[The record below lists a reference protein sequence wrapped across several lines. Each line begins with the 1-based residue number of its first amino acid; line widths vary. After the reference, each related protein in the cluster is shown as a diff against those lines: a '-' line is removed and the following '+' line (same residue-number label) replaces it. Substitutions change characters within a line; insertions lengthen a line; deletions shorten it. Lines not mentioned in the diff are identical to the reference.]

1 VRAELARHLLPI
13 STNFDQDGI
22 MPAQEITLMVP
33 APDTSGAAPKP
44 AADGAREAFLALLG
58 PGLGSVAAS
67 QVGNLHAAAWRD
79 LAQGWFHAADN
90 AAVDRPTAEPRSRV
104 NARSDDRRHESESVD
119 DDPVPLDRQVAS
131 PPAREP
137 RPRDADD
144 GHDDGPA
151 TATRTLPESVPNA
164 ADQPVM
170 AAPLVASGPAVLQG
184 FAEAVLPNARAGT
197 APETPA
203 IPAAPISM
211 RPAGLGSAANEP
223 VPLAADTANK
233 TPAPPAT
240 LRDLASAD
248 TGDQVKTA
256 TTPGK
261 LQITVTRDAE
271 RLVSRPAPAFTPD
284 SQATTLSAQAGTGRV
299 NTNAGDSRRQS
310 GNTPS
315 SPDTGTAAGRPN
327 AATQPTANPGQAQA
341 AVAKLTYLNSAG
353 GGPTVNGGAL
363 RPASGTQG
371 ATTGPGPASGM
382 TGQLARFEAAGGT
395 AAPRSLAPG
404 AKPVIQQIAV
414 NIAKAIQG
422 GTDRIII
429 QLKPAALGRVEVRLE
444 VTADGR
450 VQAVV
455 TADRPET
462 LEALQR
468 DARGLE
474 RALQDAGLRT
484 DSNSLSFNLRGGQ
497 NPNDGAP
504 SSAGQDADSAA
515 EDSLGDA
522 SVENEVAAAIG
533 ADMAADRGIDIHV

>member
-1 VRAELARHLLPI
+1 
-13 STNFDQDGI
+13 
-22 MPAQEITLMVP
+22 MPAQEITLMLP
-33 APDTSGAAPKP
+33 AGAPGTSGAAPKP
-44 AADGAREAFLALLG
+44 VANGARDAFLALLG
-58 PGLGSVAAS
+58 PGRGSVADS
-67 QVGNLHAAAWRD
+67 QVGNLRAAAWRD
-79 LAQGWFHAADN
+79 LAQGLFGAADN

-104 NARSDDRRHESESVD
+104 DARSDDRRHESESVD

-151 TATRTLPESVPNA
+151 TRRLPESVPDA
-164 ADQPVM
+164 ADPPVV
-170 AAPLVASGPAVLQG
+170 AAPLVASAPVALQG
-184 FAEAVLPNARAGT
+184 FAEAVLPNALAGT

-223 VPLAADTANK
+223 VPLAADTAKK
-233 TPAPPAT
+233 TPAMS
-240 LRDLASAD
+240 RDLASAD

-256 TTPGK
+256 AIPGK

-271 RLVSRPAPAFTPD
+271 RLISRPAPAFTPD

-299 NTNAGDSRRQS
+299 NTNAGDSRRQP

-315 SPDTGTAAGRPN
+315 GPDAGRPN

-341 AVAKLTYLNSAG
+341 AVANLSHLNSAG
-353 GGPTVNGGAL
+353 GGPTINGGAL
-363 RPASGTQG
+363 RPTSGTGTGTQG

-382 TGQLARFEAAGGT
+382 TGQLARFEAAGGM

-404 AKPVIQQIAV
+404 AKPMIQQIAV
-414 NIAKAIQG
+414 NISKAIQG

-504 SSAGQDADSAA
+504 SAAGQDADPAA

-522 SVENEVAAAIG
+522 SVETEVAAAIG
-533 ADMAADRGIDIHV
+533 ADMAADRGIDIRV